1 MFELSCARVPPGCT
15 HSPLWYLKALGDR
28 LRSAVGVAVIGCGA
42 LCSLT
47 SPRLVAGPSLLPD
60 VTGVVS

>member
-1 MFELSCARVPPGCT
+1 MFELLYTSSSWL
-15 HSPLWYLKALGDR
+15 HSLPFMVFKALGDR

-42 LCSLT
+42 LCSPT
-47 SPRLVAGPSLLPD
+47 SLRLVAGPSSLPD